1 MWTSRTFKSPSG
13 HGYYKCRAPISV
25 GLTRLCFVS
34 DNFLCMVRKSVAF
47 LVDKYDR
54 GATMSSGYGGF
65 YLNFFLLPP
74 AVFFLPMLRLVE

>member
-1 MWTSRTFKSPSG
+1 M
-13 HGYYKCRAPISV
+13 V

-54 GATMSSGYGGF
+54 GATMSPGYGGF
-65 YLNFFLLPP
+65 YLNNGGA
-74 AVFFLPMLRLVE
+74 AVSSD